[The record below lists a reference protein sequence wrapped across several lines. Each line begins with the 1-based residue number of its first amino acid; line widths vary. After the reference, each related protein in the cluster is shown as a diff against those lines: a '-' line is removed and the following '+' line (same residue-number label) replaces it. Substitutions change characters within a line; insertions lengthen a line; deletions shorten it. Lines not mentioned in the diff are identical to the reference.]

1 MSGSPE
7 CGANDNS
14 SYDES
19 DDIMKKKTKA
29 RGAKGGDWRGAM
41 LARVRKLI
49 EAADPDIVEEVKWR
63 KPSNPA
69 GVPVWSHDGIVC
81 TGETYK
87 DKVKATFAY
96 GAKLKDPAGLF
107 NAGLGG
113 GTRRA
118 IDFFEGDKIDERAFK
133 ALVKAAVEL
142 NTAKK
147 KRV

>member
-1 MSGSPE
+1 MTTKSR
-7 CGANDNS
+7 A
-14 SYDES
+14 
-19 DDIMKKKTKA
+19 KK
-29 RGAKGGDWRGAM
+29 DWRPTM
-41 LARVRKLI
+41 LARLRKLI
-49 EAADPDIVEEVKWR
+49 KAADPAIVEEVKWR

-96 GAKLKDPAGLF
+96 GAKLKDPAKLF

-118 IDFFEGDKIDERAFK
+118 IDFHEGDKINERAFK
-133 ALVKAAVEL
+133 TLVKAAVAL
-142 NTAKK
+142 NVEKAGKK
-147 KRV
+147 KRR